1 MSLLPL
7 YSQSFPEPYCV
18 VGPWLSVQGTEGV
31 HRCCQGQQPAGR
43 DRLGEHPAGEG
54 GLEQR
59 CGDEEGLA
67 RQGVYVCVCHGGEA
81 QNLLTKRELVLRGLP
96 LPNSSPR
103 SSVIWGLDPRW
114 VES

>member
-7 YSQSFPEPYCV
+7 YSQPFPEPYCV

-43 DRLGEHPAGEG
+43 DRLGERPAGEG

-67 RQGVYVCVCHGGEA
+67 RQGVYVCVSWGRGP
-81 QNLLTKRELVLRGLP
+81 ELADEEGAVPRGLP